1 MILARPG
8 RSGKHQGTK
17 FTKPG
22 DRLLAEPCTCKML
35 PVPCLNMKFGGAERA
50 VGLLGH
56 GDVIGAVGESL
67 CLLGLGRRHFTTR
80 E

>member
-1 MILARPG
+1 MALEM
-8 RSGKHQGTK
+8 
-17 FTKPG
+17 
-22 DRLLAEPCTCKML
+22 LLA
-35 PVPCLNMKFGGAERA
+35 PCLNMKLGGAERA

-67 CLLGLGRRHFTTR
+67 CLLGLGRRRHFTTR